1 MNNMGI
7 AMFFLLFG
15 IFLGSISG
23 YFNLNP
29 QVSQLEEKLVNATQ
43 KIENL
48 EQNIRKIDESN
59 MQSRISLSLKIAEMA
74 NTLSEREGVWIPK
87 YFEDPPLYYDNS
99 VLVLANVQCKG
110 GGGSMKPTFDC
121 SDLVFGYE
129 PELKD
134 IEIGDIIVFKERSGP
149 LCETFTGD
157 RIIHRIEEIKHDLNN
172 VEFKTKGDANNI
184 SDPCLVQEEDIE
196 LRIVS
201 IIYNAK

>member
-1 MNNMGI
+1 MNNVSI
-7 AMFFLLFG
+7 VVFFLILG
-15 IFLGSISG
+15 MFLGSISG

-29 QVSQLEEKLVNATQ
+29 QVSQLEEKLSNATQ

-48 EQNIRKIDESN
+48 EQDIREIKKSNI
-59 MQSRISLSLKIAEMA
+59 QSRLSLNLKIAEMA
-74 NTLSEREGVWIPK
+74 RTLTEREAVWIPK

-99 VLVLANVQCKG
+99 VLVLAQVECKG

-134 IEIGDIIVFKERSGP
+134 VEIGDIIVFKERAVP
-149 LCETFTGD
+149 LCDTFTGD
-157 RIIHRIEEIKHDLNN
+157 KIIHRIEEIKQNLNN
-172 VEFKTKGDANNI
+172 VEFKTRGDANNL
-184 SDPCLVQEEDIE
+184 SDPCLVQEGDIE

>member
-1 MNNMGI
+1 MNNISI
-7 AMFFLLFG
+7 AMFFLLLG
-15 IFLGSISG
+15 VFLGSISG

-29 QVSQLEEKLVNATQ
+29 QVSQLEENLANATQ

-48 EQNIRKIDESN
+48 EQDIGKIEKSNI
-59 MQSRISLSLKIAEMA
+59 QSRINLNLKLTEMA
-74 NTLSEREGVWIPK
+74 RTLSEREAVWIPK

>member
-1 MNNMGI
+1 MNNISI
-7 AMFFLLFG
+7 AMFFLLLG
-15 IFLGSISG
+15 VFLGSISG

-29 QVSQLEEKLVNATQ
+29 QVSQLEENLANATQ

-48 EQNIRKIDESN
+48 EQDIGKIEKSNI
-59 MQSRISLSLKIAEMA
+59 QSRINLNLKLTEMA
-74 NTLSEREGVWIPK
+74 RTLSEREAVWIPK
-87 YFEDPPLYYDNS
+87 YFENPPLYYDNS
-99 VLVLANVQCKG
+99 VLVLADVQCKG

-129 PELKD
+129 PELKN

-157 RIIHRIEEIKHDLNN
+157 RIIHRIEEIIHDSNN
-172 VEFKTKGDANNI
+172 VKFKTKGDANNV
-184 SDPCLVQEEDIE
+184 SDPCLVQVRDIE

>member
-1 MNNMGI
+1 MNNISI
-7 AMFFLLFG
+7 AMFFLLLG
-15 IFLGSISG
+15 VFLGSISG

-29 QVSQLEEKLVNATQ
+29 QVSQLEENLANATQ

-48 EQNIRKIDESN
+48 EQDIGKIEKSNI
-59 MQSRISLSLKIAEMA
+59 QSRINLNLKLTEMA
-74 NTLSEREGVWIPK
+74 RTLSEREAVWIPK

-99 VLVLANVQCKG
+99 ILVLANVQCKG

-157 RIIHRIEEIKHDLNN
+157 RIIHRIEEIKHDSNN
-172 VEFKTKGDANNI
+172 VKFKTKGDANNV
-184 SDPCLVQEEDIE
+184 SDHCLVQERDIE
-196 LRIVS
+196 LRVVS

>member
-1 MNNMGI
+1 MNNISI

-29 QVSQLEEKLVNATQ
+29 QVLQLEKNLVNATQ

-48 EQNIRKIDESN
+48 EQNIGKIEEVN
-59 MQSRISLSLKIAEMA
+59 MQSRINLNLKLAEMSK
-74 NTLSEREGVWIPK
+74 TLSEREGVWIPK
-87 YFEDPPLYYDNS
+87 YFKNPPLYYDNS
-99 VLVLANVQCKG
+99 VLVLANVECKG

-134 IEIGDIIVFKERSGP
+134 IEIGDIIVFKERTGP
-149 LCETFTGD
+149 FCNTFTGD
-157 RIIHRIEEIKHDLNN
+157 RIIHRIEEIKHNSNN
-172 VEFKTKGDANNI
+172 VEFKTKGDANNV
-184 SDPCLVQEEDIE
+184 SDHCLVQEEDIE